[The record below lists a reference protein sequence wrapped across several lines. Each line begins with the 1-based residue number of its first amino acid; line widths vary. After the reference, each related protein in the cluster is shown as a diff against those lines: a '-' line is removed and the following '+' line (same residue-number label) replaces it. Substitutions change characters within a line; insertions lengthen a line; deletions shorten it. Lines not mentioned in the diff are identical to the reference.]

1 MPFVDERFD
10 TIHQLLRQQNLSVMP
25 GPFNSQ
31 ADIFKAYRESAQIIT
46 RTIPHE
52 AGHAVVGLALDAGDV
67 LEWIAIYAVRNGLP
81 GGGCKWGEKSCHHQE
96 HQLMSAAGEDGGE
109 KVKYGDY
116 LASTAQFDKADLARA
131 GFNPAR
137 LPEFLDKCGDL
148 IRSHEVTWKELQQLL
163 YERTVEDLTGRVDAI
178 RKGDIDVGVV
188 TGQEARDIF
197 TGKGDPEVGPSGCRM
212 SSSSHGSHCRDR
224 TKAFSSGSPE

>member
-31 ADIFKAYRESAQIIT
+31 ADIFKAYRESAQIMT

-52 AGHAVVGLALDAGDV
+52 AGHAVIGLALDAGDV
-67 LEWIAIYAVRNGLP
+67 LEWIAVYAVRNGLP
-81 GGGCKWGEKSCHHQE
+81 GGGCKWGEKSCPIE
-96 HQLMSAAGEDGGE
+96 HQWMSAVGGMAAE
-109 KVKYGDY
+109 RVKYGDY
-116 LASTAQFDKADLARA
+116 LTTTAQFDKADLTRA

-148 IRSHEVTWKELQQLL
+148 IRSHEATWKELQQLL
-163 YERTVEDLTGRVDAI
+163 YERTVGDLTDRIDAI

-188 TGQEARDIF
+188 TGKEARDIL
-197 TGKGDPEVGPSGCRM
+197 KKHSAC
-212 SSSSHGSHCRDR
+212 
-224 TKAFSSGSPE
+224 

>member
-31 ADIFKAYRESAQIIT
+31 ADIFKAYRESAQIMT

-67 LEWIAIYAVRNGLP
+67 LEWIAVYVFRYGQP
-81 GGGCKWGEKSCHHQE
+81 GGGCKWGEKPCPRD
-96 HQLMSAAGEDGGE
+96 HQLISAAGGMAAE
-109 KVKYGDY
+109 KLKYGDY
-116 LASTAQFDKADLARA
+116 LAETARIDKADLTRL
-131 GFNPAR
+131 GFDLTK
-137 LPEFLDKCGDL
+137 LPELITRCSDL
-148 IRSHEVTWKELQQLL
+148 IQNHESAWKELQQLL
-163 YERTVEDLTGRVDAI
+163 YERTVRDLTDRIDAI
-178 RKGDIDVGVV
+178 RQGDVDVGVV

-197 TGKGDPEVGPSGCRM
+197 AGKAITD
-212 SSSSHGSHCRDR
+212 
-224 TKAFSSGSPE
+224 

>member
-31 ADIFKAYRESAQIIT
+31 ADIFKAYRESAQIMT

-52 AGHAVVGLALDAGDV
+52 AGHAVIGLALDAGDV
-67 LEWIAIYAVRNGLP
+67 LEWIAVYAVRNGLP
-81 GGGCKWGEKSCHHQE
+81 GGGCKWGEKSCPIE
-96 HQLMSAAGEDGGE
+96 HQWMSAVGGMAAE
-109 KVKYGDY
+109 RVKYGDY
-116 LASTAQFDKADLARA
+116 LTTTAQLDKVDLTRA

-137 LPEFLDKCGDL
+137 LPEFLDKCSDL
-148 IRSHEVTWKELQQLL
+148 IRSHELAWKELQQLL
-163 YERTVEDLTGRVDAI
+163 YERTIKDLTDRVEAI
-178 RKGDIDVGVV
+178 RQGDVDVGVV

-197 TGKGDPEVGPSGCRM
+197 SKHS
-212 SSSSHGSHCRDR
+212 
-224 TKAFSSGSPE
+224 A

>member
-10 TIHQLLRQQNLSVMP
+10 TIHQLLRQQNLSLMP

-31 ADIFKAYRESAQIIT
+31 ADIFKAYRESAILIT

-67 LEWIAIYAVRNGLP
+67 LEWIAIYAVRDGLP
-81 GGGCKWGEKSCHHQE
+81 GGGCKWGDKSCPIE
-96 HQLMSAAGEDGGE
+96 HQWMSAVGGMAAE

-116 LASTAQFDKADLARA
+116 LAETARIDEADLNRA
-131 GFNPAR
+131 KFNPAR
-137 LPEFLDKCGDL
+137 LPGFLDKCGDL

-163 YERTVEDLTGRVDAI
+163 YERTVGDLTDRIDTI

-197 TGKGDPEVGPSGCRM
+197 KKHS
-212 SSSSHGSHCRDR
+212 
-224 TKAFSSGSPE
+224 A

>member
-31 ADIFKAYRESAQIIT
+31 ADIFKAYRESAQIMT

-67 LEWIAIYAVRNGLP
+67 LEWIAVYVFRYGQP
-81 GGGCKWGEKSCHHQE
+81 GGGCKWGEKPCPRDHQW
-96 HQLMSAAGEDGGE
+96 MSAAGGMAAE
-109 KVKYGDY
+109 KLKYGDY
-116 LASTAQFDKADLARA
+116 LAETARIDKADLTRL
-131 GFNPAR
+131 GFDLTKLSELITR
-137 LPEFLDKCGDL
+137 CRDL
-148 IRSHEVTWKELQQLL
+148 IQNHESTWKELQQLL
-163 YERTVEDLTGRVDAI
+163 YERTVRDLTDRIDAI
-178 RKGDIDVGVV
+178 RQGDVDVGVV

-197 TGKGDPEVGPSGCRM
+197 AS
-212 SSSSHGSHCRDR
+212 
-224 TKAFSSGSPE
+224 KAIRS

>member
-1 MPFVDERFD
+1 
-10 TIHQLLRQQNLSVMP
+10 MP

-31 ADIFKAYRESAQIIT
+31 ADIFKAYRESAILIT

-67 LEWIAIYAVRNGLP
+67 LEWIAIYAVRDGLP
-81 GGGCKWGEKSCHHQE
+81 GGGCKWGDKSCPIE
-96 HQLMSAAGEDGGE
+96 HQWMSAVGGMAAE

-116 LASTAQFDKADLARA
+116 LAETARIDEADLNRA
-131 GFNPAR
+131 KFNPAR
-137 LPEFLDKCGDL
+137 LPGFLDKCGDL

-163 YERTVEDLTGRVDAI
+163 YERTVGDLTDRIDTI

-197 TGKGDPEVGPSGCRM
+197 KKHS
-212 SSSSHGSHCRDR
+212 
-224 TKAFSSGSPE
+224 A

>member
-31 ADIFKAYRESAQIIT
+31 ADIFKAYRESAQMMT

-52 AGHAVVGLALDAGDV
+52 AGHAIIGLALDAGDV
-67 LEWIAIYAVRNGLP
+67 LEWIAVYVFRYGQP
-81 GGGCKWGEKSCHHQE
+81 GGGCKWGEKPCPPE
-96 HQLMSAAGEDGGE
+96 HQRLSLAGGMAAE

-116 LASTAQFDKADLARA
+116 LAETERIDKADLTRL
-131 GFNPAR
+131 GFDLTK
-137 LPEFLDKCGDL
+137 LPELITRCSDL
-148 IRSHEVTWKELQQLL
+148 IQNHESAWKELQQLL
-163 YERTVEDLTGRVDAI
+163 YERTGRDLTDRIGAI
-178 RKGDIDVGVV
+178 RQGNTDVGHV

-197 TGKGDPEVGPSGCRM
+197 AGKQI
-212 SSSSHGSHCRDR
+212 
-224 TKAFSSGSPE
+224 TT

>member
-10 TIHQLLRQQNLSVMP
+10 TIHQLLRQQNLSLMP
-25 GPFNSQ
+25 GPFNSK
-31 ADIFKAYRESAQIIT
+31 ADVSKAYRESAILIT

-52 AGHAVVGLALDAGDV
+52 AGHAVIGLALDAGEV
-67 LEWIAIYAVRNGLP
+67 LEWIAIYAVRDGLP
-81 GGGCKWGEKSCHHQE
+81 GGGCKWGEKACPIE
-96 HQLMSAAGEDGGE
+96 HQWMSAIGGMAGE

-116 LASTAQFDKADLARA
+116 LATTAQFDKADLARA

-137 LPEFLDKCGDL
+137 LPEFLDKCDDL
-148 IRSHEVTWKELQQLL
+148 IRSHEMTWKELQQPL
-163 YERTVEDLTGRVDAI
+163 YERTVEDLTGRIDAI

-197 TGKGDPEVGPSGCRM
+197 SKHS
-212 SSSSHGSHCRDR
+212 
-224 TKAFSSGSPE
+224 